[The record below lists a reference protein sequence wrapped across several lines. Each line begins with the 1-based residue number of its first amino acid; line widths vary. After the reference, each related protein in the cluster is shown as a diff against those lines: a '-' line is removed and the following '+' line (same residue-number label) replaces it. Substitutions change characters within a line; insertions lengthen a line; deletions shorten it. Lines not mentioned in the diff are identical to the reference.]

1 MSKPAKTA
9 TNMIKKKKSLFKD
22 FCIEWDPAIER
33 RFATEMD
40 CRPNSDPEIIL
51 DQICHPYIKRGLGC

>member
-1 MSKPAKTA
+1 
-9 TNMIKKKKSLFKD
+9 MIKKKKSLFKD

-40 CRPNSDPEIIL
+40 RRPNSDPEIIL